1 MSAPD
6 RTFHDGMA
14 RAHNSLAALNRA
26 VDDLTGLRG
35 GDDAGDHAGT
45 RRRRLLDGLVTELS
59 PEGETT

>member
-6 RTFHDGMA
+6 RTFDDGMA
-14 RAHNSLAALNRA
+14 RAHSSLAALNRA
-26 VDDLTGLRG
+26 VDDITGLR
-35 GDDAGDHAGT
+35 GDDAGDHADA